1 MLTRTLFVLQ
11 TEATPICTGRVDT
24 SDVSTP
30 QACHVM
36 PSAVRLVL
44 IDAVLSFTLAINYE
58 LLL

>member
-1 MLTRTLFVLQ
+1 MLTLYVLQ
-11 TEATPICTGRVDT
+11 IETTGRADT

-36 PSAVRLVL
+36 PSVVRLVL
-44 IDAVLSFTLAINYE
+44 IDVVLSFIAAINYE